1 MKNAFIKSY
10 KIGPFPKLFGSLMNY
25 CFYLNVFI
33 LFYFN
38 ATNEFLMI
46 DLFYGEK

>member
-1 MKNAFIKSY
+1 MKNAFIKSS
-10 KIGPFPKLFGSLMNY
+10 KIGPIPKLFESLMNY
-25 CFYLNVFI
+25 FFYLNVFV

-38 ATNEFLMI
+38 ATNELLVV